1 MVKKIRDILYELC
14 NYLELIMAIVVVA
27 GIVIAALGLR
37 EEFILFWSQRGH
49 TGAFYVFL
57 DAIFEIVI
65 SIEFLKM
72 LCQPSA
78 DTVLEV
84 LIFLVSRQMII
95 GDTSAFEDFVSIVS
109 IALLFAIKKY
119 IQIPPESGKR
129 KSIFATC
136 KDEIGDEKSDGKE

>member
-1 MVKKIRDILYELC
+1 MVKKIRDFLYELC
-14 NYLELIMAIVVVA
+14 NYLELIMAVVVVA

-37 EEFILFWSQRGH
+37 EEFLLFWSQRGH
-49 TGAFYVFL
+49 TGSFYVFL

-84 LIFLVSRQMII
+84 LIFLVSRHMII

-109 IALLFAIKKY
+109 A
-119 IQIPPESGKR
+119 
-129 KSIFATC
+129 
-136 KDEIGDEKSDGKE
+136 

>member
-84 LIFLVSRQMII
+84 LIFLVSRHMII
-95 GDTSAFEDFVSIVS
+95 GDTL
-109 IALLFAIKKY
+109 ALLFAIKKY

-129 KSIFATC
+129 KSIFTTC